1 MVFTNYTEYPQPHRI
16 PSYNQTSQLNQNKH
30 LPPSDKRLLS
40 KCSFYYKPDDN
51 LTVTKIK
58 CIWGK

>member
-40 KCSFYYKPDDN
+40 KCSFY
-51 LTVTKIK
+51 
-58 CIWGK
+58 